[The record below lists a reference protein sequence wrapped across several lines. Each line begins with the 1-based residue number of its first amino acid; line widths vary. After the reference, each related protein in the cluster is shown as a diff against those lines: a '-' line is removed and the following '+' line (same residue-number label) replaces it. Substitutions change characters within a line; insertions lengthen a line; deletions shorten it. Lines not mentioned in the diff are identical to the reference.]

1 MRLFKFVLALFAAF
15 VSFFIMSADADA
27 ASIKCTFY
35 YTEEYTAVKLTPINS
50 GDRIFYTIDGTVPT
64 SDSKEYTK
72 KLGFY
77 TPAEVMLAEYDKNGV
92 LVGKVKTITVERIV
106 PKPDILVKD
115 RLDGTADVQIICP
128 LEGAEIH
135 FTKDGTEP
143 DESSAVLKKGL
154 LLHVKKDCEI
164 KAVAVKQ
171 GWKTSAC
178 VSEKPLELVTR
189 KSYEEYISQA
199 FDITNQIRKEHGLSP
214 LKLNSKLSFAAYVR
228 AKELSQNYENGHTRP
243 NGLRWTTAIKE
254 AGYIHYF
261 AGENYGKLY
270 KSGVDPQKIMDM
282 WMISTIHSDNILNTI
297 GPDVGFGFYQKDGY
311 CYWIQLFG
319 KLK

>member
-1 MRLFKFVLALFAAF
+1 MRLFKLAAVLFVAF
-15 VSFFIMSADADA
+15 VSFIVLSAKADA

-35 YTEEYTAVKLTPINS
+35 YTEEYTAVKISPINP

-64 SDSKEYTK
+64 VNSKEYTK

-77 TPAEVMLAEYDKNGV
+77 TPAEVMLAEYDKNGL

-115 RLDGTADVQIICP
+115 RLDGTADVNITCP
-128 LEGAEIH
+128 LEGAEIR
-135 FTKDGTEP
+135 FTNDGTEP
-143 DESSAVLKKGL
+143 DENSSVLPSGKL
-154 LLHVKKDCEI
+154 IRVKKECEI

-171 GWKTSAC
+171 GWKMSAC
-178 VSEKPLELVTR
+178 VSEKPLDLVTED
-189 KSYEEYISQA
+189 SYEKYIQEA
-199 FDITNQIRKEHGLSP
+199 YNITNKIRKEHGLSP
-214 LKLNSKLSFAAYVR
+214 LKINEKLCSAAYVR

-270 KSGVDPQKIMDM
+270 KSGVDPQKILDM